1 MSKQNV
7 AGWCWVLAAVLIPV
21 QVLVAARWPSPYS
34 WGSHLI
40 SDLGATMCGIA
51 DAGARVERYVCSPWH
66 LLANA
71 ATVANGLMLSL
82 GAVLLWSVWP
92 RRRSGRAGSALLAVG
107 GLCVVGVGLTPWD
120 LQPDLH
126 NLLALVQAPL
136 QWVGMILLI
145 RATWHTTLPRAVP
158 VVTAVG
164 VVVSVTGFVLFLD
177 AVGGGPSLALGLG
190 LTERLAFDTLTLWS
204 AAVGVALLVSAQRP
218 RTDAPEPHTMLLPV
232 D

>member
-1 MSKQNV
+1 MSKQQV
-7 AGWCWVLAAVLIPV
+7 AGWCWVLAAILLPAQI
-21 QVLVAARWPSPYS
+21 LVAARWPQPYS
-34 WGSHLI
+34 WRSHLI

-51 DAGARVERYVCSPWH
+51 DAGERVERYVCSPWH
-66 LLANA
+66 VLANA
-71 ATVANGLMLSL
+71 ATVVNGLTLSL

-92 RRRSGRAGSALLAVG
+92 RRRIGQAGSVLLAVG

-126 NLLALVQAPL
+126 NLFALIQAPL
-136 QWVGMILLI
+136 QWVGMVLLV
-145 RATWHTTLPRAVP
+145 RATWSTTLPRVAP

-164 VVVSVTGFVLFLD
+164 VVVSMAGFALFLD
-177 AVGGGPSLALGLG
+177 AVAGGSSLALGLG

-204 AAVGVALLVSAQRP
+204 ATVGAVLLVSGHRS
-218 RTDAPEPHTMLLPV
+218 RTNAPEPHTALLPV